1 MSRSRSLRLRLYELS
16 QMTLRSPE
24 GPLPRTSFLRALGY
38 INTGVLVAML
48 ALSLGNLLSK
58 PAFSG
63 NKGD

>member
-24 GPLPRTSFLRALGY
+24 GPLPRTSFLRALEY

-48 ALSLGNLLSK
+48 ALSLENLLS
-58 PAFSG
+58 
-63 NKGD
+63 